1 MRLRTV
7 RVKNFKCVQDSTEFK
22 IDDQVTY
29 LVGKNESGK
38 TTLLQAIAK
47 INPVDQGDADFDI
60 LEYPRRHLVEY

>member
-38 TTLLQAIAK
+38 TTLL
-47 INPVDQGDADFDI
+47 
-60 LEYPRRHLVEY
+60 